1 MKVLILRTTAHP
13 RPKLI
18 GVIKMT
24 KITASQARQI
34 AGPDVENHVND
45 AYQIIRKAA
54 ESGSFEVVLD
64 DEFWGPTN
72 WSSESGAWNSA
83 ASVLNDAGFKVGHK
97 RGSGTVIK
105 W

>member
-1 MKVLILRTTAHP
+1 MILRTIAH
-13 RPKLI
+13 RPAKLF
-18 GVIKMT
+18 GVLDMT

-34 AGPDVENHVND
+34 AGPDIEDHVND
-45 AYQIIRKAA
+45 AYQAIRKAA

-83 ASVLNDAGFKVGHK
+83 ASALNDAGFKVGHK
-97 RGSGTVIK
+97 RDSGTVIK

>member
-1 MKVLILRTTAHP
+1 
-13 RPKLI
+13 
-18 GVIKMT
+18 MT

-34 AGPDVENHVND
+34 AGPDIEDHVND
-45 AYQIIRKAA
+45 AYQAIRKAA

-72 WSSESGAWNSA
+72 WNSESGIWNSA
-83 ASVLNDAGFKVGHK
+83 ASALNDAGFKVGHK
-97 RGSGTVIK
+97 RGIGTVIT

>member
-1 MKVLILRTTAHP
+1 MILRTTAALP
-13 RPKLI
+13 QNLI
-18 GVIKMT
+18 GVINMT

-34 AGPDVENHVND
+34 AGPDIEDHVND
-45 AYQIIRKAA
+45 AYQAIRNAA
-54 ESGSFEVVLD
+54 ENGSFEVVLE

-72 WSSESGAWNSA
+72 WNSESGAWNSA
-83 ASVLNDAGFKVGHK
+83 ASILNDAGFKVGHK

>member
-1 MKVLILRTTAHP
+1 MILRTIAHQVQ
-13 RPKLI
+13 KLF
-18 GVIKMT
+18 GVLNMT

-34 AGPDVENHVND
+34 AGPDIEDHIND
-45 AYQIIRKAA
+45 AYQAIRKAA

-83 ASVLNDAGFKVGHK
+83 ASALNDAGFKVGHK